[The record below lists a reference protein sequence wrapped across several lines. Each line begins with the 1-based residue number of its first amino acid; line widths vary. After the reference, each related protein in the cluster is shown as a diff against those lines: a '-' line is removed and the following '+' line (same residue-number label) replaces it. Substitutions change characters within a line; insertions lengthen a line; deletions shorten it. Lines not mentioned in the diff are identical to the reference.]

1 MPGKSA
7 PVEAYVFHGAGGQK
21 LAFAPEDVLH
31 FKWWGTGNDLV
42 AFSPMEPLRRTLMIE
57 DAAQRLTAASYDNG
71 ARPSG
76 VLVTD
81 QQLKP
86 DTAKRL
92 QEQTA
97 SLHGGVDNAF
107 KLAVLEG
114 ALDWK
119 PMSHSLVDAQ
129 VVETRRLTREECAA
143 AYDVPPPVVG
153 ILDRATFS
161 NITEQ
166 HIMLYQDTFGP
177 WLTMIEETLQTQL
190 IDPEPLLAGRYSS
203 ST

>member
-1 MPGKSA
+1 M
-7 PVEAYVFHGAGGQK
+7 
-21 LAFAPEDVLH
+21 
-31 FKWWGTGNDLV
+31 
-42 AFSPMEPLRRTLMIE
+42 
-57 DAAQRLTAASYDNG
+57 
-71 ARPSG
+71 
-76 VLVTD
+76 
-81 QQLKP
+81 
-86 DTAKRL
+86 
-92 QEQTA
+92 
-97 SLHGGVDNAF
+97 DNAF

-114 ALDWK
+114 GLDWK

-190 IDPEPLLAGRYSS
+190 IDPEPLLAGQYVEFDLNEVLKGNPKERFEALKAADFL
-203 ST
+203 TPNEKRALENRDRVDDPRADMLWMPLNMMPIGEGAVAMEERLARLHTAKTAEDHG